1 MGEVGQLLN
10 TLKSVKKCQKY
21 GTIYILCLLSISDRA
36 KMSSLLSGDSKTRLD
51 DMDPPRLLH
60 ACSLH
65 QGGVLVTGG
74 KVLREF
80 TSSGMQ
86 LAKAYLCLESQT
98 ENICNIAQADA
109 IAC

>member
-1 MGEVGQLLN
+1 
-10 TLKSVKKCQKY
+10 
-21 GTIYILCLLSISDRA
+21 
-36 KMSSLLSGDSKTRLD
+36 MSSLLSGDSKTRLD

-80 TSSGMQ
+80 TKLRDVISYSISM
-86 LAKAYLCLESQT
+86 SRT
-98 ENICNIAQADA
+98 PN
-109 IAC
+109 